1 MTIEEVHKKSR
12 IIIHRIRVGLVITF
26 ILSLISAKDAFTYGS
41 LIAHSLGTAMMGI
54 YAMIEFFLIKKNKLK
69 EWHIESFLYADTL
82 VLTFSIAID
91 CALGGISAKSALNNT
106 VVYFIYFFIM
116 GYSGLLIKVRV
127 TMIVTILSALGSA
140 LALILAIFVAKIHLT
155 DDPLQS
161 IKLENS
167 GLSIEIFKILFI
179 LVGGIIFSLVI
190 RKQNQLNQI
199 GIEKALEAE
208 NLLEKNN
215 QNKLIIKNSVE
226 NLERSI
232 KQFSD
237 FATSTSNRLE
247 SQAASIEEITA
258 VIEESSSSFDS
269 NSFTIEEQNNKING
283 IFNGSQ
289 ELTNL
294 IEIIDNFSK
303 KLVEI
308 ASLNKIEIEKLS
320 DESNHT
326 NQFLKS
332 IHSSFEKVDEIN
344 QIMGEIAD
352 KTNLLALN
360 ASIEAARAGESG
372 RGFAVVA
379 QEVSKLADFTA
390 ENAKLISVVVKES
403 RKTISDATKS
413 SESAG
418 NLASSQ
424 FEKLVSTLDMIQAM
438 DEKYDQQR
446 IILRGFLNELNNV
459 NQLSSQ
465 ISLSTKEQILGNKE
479 IIRGIQTLEQE
490 VNEISQ
496 SSKELEDNIQNI
508 QRQSKSLLELI
519 D

>member
-1 MTIEEVHKKSR
+1 MTVEEVHYKSR
-12 IIIHRIRVGLVITF
+12 IIIHRIRVGLVFTF
-26 ILSLISAKDAFTYGS
+26 AFSLVAAKNAFTFETM
-41 LIAHSLGTAMMGI
+41 IVHIIGTASMALYSI
-54 YAMIEFFLIKKNKLK
+54 IEYFLFKKHKIK
-69 EWHIESFLYADTL
+69 EWLIESFIYADSI
-82 VLTFSIAID
+82 VLSFTIAAD
-91 CALGGISAKSALNNT
+91 CALGGISTKSALNNI
-106 VVYFIYFFIM
+106 VVYFIYFFIIA
-116 GYSGLLIKVRV
+116 YSGLLIKVRV
-127 TMIVTILSALGSA
+127 TLNVTIISALGS
-140 LALILAIFVAKIHLT
+140 LVALILAIFIADIHLT
-155 DDPLQS
+155 DDPYQS

-167 GLSIEIFKILFI
+167 GLSLEIFKILFI

-199 GIEKALEAE
+199 AIEKAIEAE
-208 NLLEKNN
+208 NLIEKNY
-215 QNKLIIKNSVE
+215 QSKLIIKNSVE
-226 NLERSI
+226 NLEVSI
-232 KQFSD
+232 VQFSD

-269 NSFTIEEQNNKING
+269 NSFTIEQQNNKITE

-294 IEIIDNFSK
+294 IEIIDNYSK
-303 KLVEI
+303 KLVDI

-320 DESNHT
+320 EESNHT

-360 ASIEAARAGESG
+360 ASIEAARAGEAG

-390 ENAKLISVVVKES
+390 ENAKLISIVVKES
-403 RKTISDATKS
+403 RKTITFATKS

-424 FEKLVSTLDMIQAM
+424 IEKLVSTLDMIQSM
-438 DEKYDQQR
+438 DEKYDEQR

-465 ISLSTKEQILGNKE
+465 VSLSTKEQILGNKE
-479 IIRGIQTLEQE
+479 IIRGIQALEQE

-496 SSKELEDNIQNI
+496 SSKELEDSIQNI